1 MGEFRLL
8 SRLINATRRFY
19 RTTALMILDAEIA
32 QNDVLGVLPT
42 FFLPRVVM
50 EVLADNNAKS
60 GSVVQVVG

>member
-1 MGEFRLL
+1 MGVNSE
-8 SRLINATRRFY
+8 AA
-19 RTTALMILDAEIA
+19 TALMILDAEVA